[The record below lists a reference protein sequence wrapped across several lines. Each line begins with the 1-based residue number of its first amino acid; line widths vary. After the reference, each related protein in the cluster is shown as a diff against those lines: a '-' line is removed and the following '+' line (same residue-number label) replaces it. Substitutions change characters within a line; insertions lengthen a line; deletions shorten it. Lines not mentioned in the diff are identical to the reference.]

1 MASNPYKNKVVYD
14 GTTLIDLTGDDVT
27 AADVKSGKTFH
38 LPSGEPSTG
47 TGPDVSVTTAE
58 AEDVAEGKV
67 FISANGTVTVGT
79 AGGDILTIL
88 KYGHSTWAEFEAA
101 YKTNSIVYCR
111 ASTGTNPASGTQT
124 RLAFMAYVNN
134 ETNPTNVEFQYYRSV
149 NSHSNTQQG
158 DQTYVY
164 KLDKSN
170 GWTVTVRENY
180 TKIVAGTGL
189 TGTWNNGVLTISL
202 ANS

>member
-38 LPSGEPSTG
+38 LPSGETSTG

-101 YKTNSIVYCR
+101 YHTNSIVYCR
-111 ASTGTNPASGTQT
+111 ASTGSNPASGTQT

-134 ETNPTNVEFQYYRSV
+134 ETNPTEVEFQYYRSV
-149 NSHSNTQQG
+149 NSHSNNQQG

-164 KLDKSN
+164 KLNKSN

-189 TGTWNNGVLTISL
+189 TGTWSNGVLTISL